1 MRNEAAVLRR
11 VGEVGLE
18 ERPTPEPAGD
28 QVLVEVRSVGVC
40 GSDVHYYEH
49 GRIGEHVVRAPL
61 VLGHEA
67 SGVVVAA
74 GPDADP
80 GLVGTRV
87 AMEPGVPCG
96 RCRQCRSGAYNLCPK
111 VAFFAT
117 PPVDGAFARYVCLP
131 QDFVFPLPATL
142 SDDAGALI
150 EPLAVAVAAGRKAGI
165 EPGDRVLV
173 TGAGPIGI
181 LCAQVGLARG
191 AAEVVVADINRVR
204 LDRALEL
211 GASRVV
217 DSGAERLEDAAAG
230 VDVLLECTG
239 VEPVVAAGIRAVGP
253 GGRVVL
259 VGMGAAEDAA
269 LPVSRIQSRELTVT
283 GLFRYANCY
292 PAAIALAESGRVD
305 LEALIGARFPLEQ
318 AEQALTLGRTDPG
331 VLKAV
336 VRVGQPG
343 PPAPAG

>member
-1 MRNEAAVLRR
+1 MRNEAAVLRQ
-11 VGEVGLE
+11 VGEVVME
-18 ERPTPEPAGD
+18 ERPAPEPERD

-49 GRIGEHVVRAPL
+49 GRIGEHVVRGPL

-67 SGVVVAA
+67 SGVVVRT

-80 GLVGTRV
+80 ALVGTRV

-96 RCRQCRSGAYNLCPK
+96 RCRFCRSGAYNLCPD
-111 VAFFAT
+111 VEFFAT

-131 QDFVFPLPATL
+131 AGFVYPLPATL

-150 EPLAVAVAAGRKAGI
+150 EPLAVAVAACRKAGV
-165 EPGDRVLV
+165 EPGNRVLV

-181 LCAQVGLARG
+181 LCAQVSVARG
-191 AAEVVVADINRVR
+191 ADEVIVADINKAR
-204 LDRALEL
+204 LERAAEF
-211 GASRVV
+211 GASRTV
-217 DSGAERLEDAAAG
+217 DSGSERLEDAAAD

-239 VEPVVAAGIRAVGP
+239 VEPVVAAGIRSVAP
-253 GGRVVL
+253 GGRVIC
-259 VGMGAAEDAA
+259 VGMGAGEDAN
-269 LPVSRIQSRELTVT
+269 LPIGRIQTRELWVT

-305 LEALIGARFPLEQ
+305 LEGLVGARFPLEQ
-318 AEQALTLGRTDPG
+318 AERALTIGHTDPT

-336 VRVGQPG
+336 VRVAQ
-343 PPAPAG
+343 